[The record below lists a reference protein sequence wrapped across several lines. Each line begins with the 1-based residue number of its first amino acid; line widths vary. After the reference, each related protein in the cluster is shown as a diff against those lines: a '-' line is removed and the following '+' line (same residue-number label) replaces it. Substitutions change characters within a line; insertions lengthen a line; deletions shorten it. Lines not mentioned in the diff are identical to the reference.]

1 MEQNQ
6 SDSYLRAKKKVD
18 RIKGFYRHL
27 GIYIV
32 INLVLLGLKVYF
44 FKIVPN
50 DNFSESF
57 VYWLDWNI
65 ISTPI
70 IWGVAIIIHGLVA
83 FQHAFTFIDRWEDRK
98 IRKFMDEDQ
107 NEI

>member
-1 MEQNQ
+1 MEQKQ

-18 RIKGFYRHL
+18 RIKGFYKHL
-27 GIYIV
+27 SVYV
-32 INLVLLGLKVYF
+32 VVNLVLFGLKVYF
-44 FKIVPN
+44 FKVIP
-50 DNFSESF
+50 DDIFTEGF
-57 VYWLDWNI
+57 EYWLDWNI

-70 IWGVAIIIHGLVA
+70 IWGVAIIIHAIVA
-83 FQHAFTFIDRWEDRK
+83 FQHSYNFLGRWEERK